1 MKYAYLEPLPIMK
14 NLNQEGNHWGETDLL
29 VGGGLVISSG
39 GDWGGDTGIVFSGG
53 GFPPHPPPLGK
64 TLESDGHLTESN

>member
-29 VGGGLVISSG
+29 VGGT
-39 GDWGGDTGIVFSGG
+39 GDFEWGGTGG
-53 GFPPHPPPLGK
+53 GHW
-64 TLESDGHLTESN
+64 DCV